1 MIFLSLIDFFTMY
14 TSTIPYIVYFHL
26 VYDAQ
31 DSMKKSLL
39 WMIPFCVLFYITV
52 NLSYLIPDELLG
64 MSFKTVVNS
73 LLYILFFMVRFR
85 KPFLHVFSHIC
96 MISVIVIFTQLVLS
110 SLVDLSYFTNYLEE
124 QKQFLYITLVSLLC
138 NALEVFFVWSSCLRF
153 LW

>member
-73 LLYILFFMVRFR
+73 LLYIIFFMVRFR

-96 MISVIVIFTQLVLS
+96 MKIRCSVLTS
-110 SLVDLSYFTNYLEE
+110 SPSMRQCMSRHEPT
-124 QKQFLYITLVSLLC
+124 C
-138 NALEVFFVWSSCLRF
+138 FVPLM
-153 LW
+153 